1 MQTKK
6 YDMTFHHFRAF
17 AILCVMFTHL
27 WHEPPFLEGFEAEK
41 RLVTALS
48 DTLFHSSTI
57 YFIFISGYLF
67 EYVNRRKAAFS
78 VPAFYLSK
86 IRNVLTP
93 YLILSCL
100 LLLVGT
106 LLDYRYGSIPA
117 FINEGMPLTS
127 PLDAL
132 TCLLYGSASLTPYWY
147 IPFILSVFV
156 IAPLFFHMKDSLL
169 NRLLPPLAVLPLLV
183 PRGLLFFFRNYC
195 YFLPIFLLGIFFA
208 RNREYCMEFI
218 ARHLRTIVHI
228 ALFTSAVI
236 FANFYLDF
244 IPNTETAYYVQK
256 TAIGMCVILLLERRQ
271 QSSPLLDLLARY
283 SFPLFFL
290 HVIVQN
296 ICDPVLFGSLLPLCG
311 ERLVPASLLVALL
324 ESVLCVLLVRA
335 LKTALGKRSRYVIG
349 G

>member
-6 YDMTFHHFRAF
+6 YDMTFHYFRAF

-27 WHEPPFLEGFEAEK
+27 WHDPAFIEGFETEK

-67 EYVNRRKAAFS
+67 EYVNRRKTFS

-93 YLILSCL
+93 YLVLSCL
-100 LLLVGT
+100 LLLVGS
-106 LLDYRYGSIPA
+106 LMDHWYGSVPA

-127 PLDAL
+127 LADAL

-156 IAPLFFHMKDSLL
+156 ISPLFFYMNDSRL
-169 NRLLPPLAVLPLLV
+169 NRLLPPLVVLPLLV

-208 RNREYCMEFI
+208 RNRERCMDFI
-218 ARHLRTIVHI
+218 VRHLRPIAHI

-271 QSSPLLDLLARY
+271 QASPLLDLLARY

-296 ICDPVLFGSLLPLCG
+296 ICDPALFTGLLPLCG
-311 ERLVPASLLVALL
+311 ERLLPASLLAALL
-324 ESVLCVLLVRA
+324 ESALCVLLVWA
-335 LKTALGKRSRYVIG
+335 LKKALGKRSRYVIG

>member
-1 MQTKK
+1 MQTKA
-6 YDMTFHHFRAF
+6 YDLTFHHFRAF

-27 WHEPPFLEGFEAEK
+27 WHEPSFLEGFEAEK

-48 DTLFHSSTI
+48 DTFFHSSTI

-67 EYVNRRKAAFS
+67 EYVNRRKAFS

-93 YLILSCL
+93 YLVLSCL
-100 LLLVGT
+100 LLLA
-106 LLDYRYGSIPA
+106 GSLMERWCGSVPA

-127 PLDAL
+127 L
-132 TCLLYGSASLTPYWY
+132 TDVLICLLYGSASLTPYWY

-208 RNREYCMEFI
+208 RTRERCMDFI
-218 ARHLRTIVHI
+218 VRHLRAIVHI
-228 ALFTSAVI
+228 AVFTSLVI

-296 ICDPVLFGSLLPLCG
+296 ICDPALFTSLLSLCG
-311 ERLVPASLLVALL
+311 DRLLPVSLLVALL
-324 ESVLCVLLVRA
+324 ESLLCVLLVRL
-335 LKTALGKRSRYVIG
+335 LKKVLGRRSRLVIG

>member
-6 YDMTFHHFRAF
+6 YDMTFHYFRAF
-17 AILCVMFTHL
+17 AIVCVMFTHL
-27 WHEPPFLEGFEAEK
+27 WHEPPFLEGFETEK

-48 DTLFHSSTI
+48 DTFFHSSTI

-67 EYVNRRKAAFS
+67 EYVNRKKAFS

-93 YLILSCL
+93 YLIISCL
-100 LLLVGT
+100 LLLAGT
-106 LLDYRYGSIPA
+106 LIERWSGSMPS

-127 PLDAL
+127 LADAL

-156 IAPLFFHMKDSLL
+156 ISPVFFYLSNARLS
-169 NRLLPPLAVLPLLV
+169 RLLPPLAVLPLLV

-208 RNREYCMEFI
+208 RNRETCMAFL
-218 ARHLRTIVHI
+218 ARHLRSIVSV

-236 FANFYLDF
+236 FVNFYLDF

-271 QSSPLLDLLARY
+271 QASPLMDLLARY

-296 ICDPVLFGSLLPLCG
+296 ICDPALFAGLLPLCG
-311 ERLVPASLLVALL
+311 QRLVPASLLVALL
-324 ESVLCVLLVRA
+324 ESGLCILLVWA
-335 LKTALGKRSRYVIG
+335 VKKALGRRSRYVIG